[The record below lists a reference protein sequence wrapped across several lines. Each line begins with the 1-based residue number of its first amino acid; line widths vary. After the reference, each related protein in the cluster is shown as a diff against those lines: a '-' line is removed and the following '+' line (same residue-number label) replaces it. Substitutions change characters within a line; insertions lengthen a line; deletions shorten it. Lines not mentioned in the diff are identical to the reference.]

1 MLRSGETKVGKEKFC
16 NAKKKKDIWDVNVDN
31 LVVISKLA
39 ETNSKYLTGYLDKV
53 IRP

>member
-1 MLRSGETKVGKEKFC
+1 MARQKYGKKNFVMQ
-16 NAKKKKDIWDVNVDN
+16 KKKKDIWDVNIDN